1 MWHISCATYAHMP
14 AGVRAGDVHSNFD
27 KRDGE
32 TGASVACPSRAGR
45 ARASVPVAPVAPP
58 RPSRPP
64 CLPSPPPP
72 PVAPA
77 PHTGIPTRRV
87 SRRDPPTSRFRRGPP
102 ERLLVDS
109 GIQKC
114 HGCVG
119 DPRLTPKM
127 RGSTHVP
134 RADGDPQLSIG
145 DPGTTFHRGG
155 RHRPAQPNL
164 MWQQKGARR
173 PSKDSQAADSLPQ
186 NRRKTL
192 LETIHRVHRE
202 LG

>member
-1 MWHISCATYAHMP
+1 MRKKSKNLRDRPFRHEADAI
-14 AGVRAGDVHSNFD
+14 RRRGDQERTR
-27 KRDGE
+27 RDPE
-32 TGASVACPSRAGR
+32 RHPRSFQHSRATKEFRVMSFILRVGAEKIEKSTRSAISLQRGR
-45 ARASVPVAPVAPP
+45 VWASLTRQIVANGLRYTCAY
-58 RPSRPP
+58 
-64 CLPSPPPP
+64 
-72 PVAPA
+72 VAPA
-77 PHTGIPTRRV
+77 PHTGIPTHRV

-145 DPGTTFHRGG
+145 DPGTTFHHVVRG
-155 RHRPAQPNL
+155 RSA
-164 MWQQKGARR
+164 
-173 PSKDSQAADSLPQ
+173 
-186 NRRKTL
+186 
-192 LETIHRVHRE
+192 
-202 LG
+202 